1 MDRSD
6 REAPATKTMIER
18 PSGIRACVFDA
29 YGTLFD
35 VRNVAVGVME
45 RTGVDSRAFFDIWR
59 AKQLEYSWLRA
70 VTGHHVDF
78 WQVTR
83 DALNYALES
92 FGIADSTLGSAM
104 MDAYLRIPIFPDVLP
119 ALEQL
124 RASGLRRAILSNG
137 TAHML
142 GAIVAHAGVT
152 EHFEALLSVE
162 EVGTFKPHPRVYALA
177 PQRLSLP
184 AEQICFVS
192 SNGWD
197 AWSARAFGFRVVWCN
212 RRAQPR
218 ERLPSAPDGE
228 IADLRDLSARI
239 NTFKKIA

>member
-6 REAPATKTMIER
+6 REAPATKTVIER

-35 VRNVAVGVME
+35 VRNVAVGVID
-45 RTGVDSRAFFDIWR
+45 RTGVDSKAFFDIWR

-78 WQVTR
+78 WRVTR
-83 DALNYALES
+83 DALDYALES
-92 FGIADSTLGSAM
+92 IGISDSTLGSAM
-104 MDAYLRIPIFPDVLP
+104 MDGYLRLPIFPDVLP
-119 ALEQL
+119 TLEQL

-152 EHFEALLSVE
+152 EHFEALLSVD
-162 EVGTFKPHPRVYALA
+162 EVGIFKPHPRVYALA
-177 PQRLSLP
+177 SERLSLP

-228 IADLRDLSARI
+228 IADLRDLSAWI

>member
-6 REAPATKTMIER
+6 REAPETKTMIER

-35 VRNVAVGVME
+35 VRNVAVGVIE
-45 RTGVDSRAFFDIWR
+45 RTGVDSKAFFDIWR

-70 VTGHHVDF
+70 VTGRHVDF
-78 WQVTR
+78 WQVTQ
-83 DALNYALES
+83 DALDYALES
-92 FGIADSTLGSAM
+92 FGISDSTRGSAM
-104 MDAYLRIPIFPDVLP
+104 MDAYLRLPIFPDVLP
-119 ALEQL
+119 TLEQL
-124 RASGLRRAILSNG
+124 RASGLRLAILSNG

-142 GAIVAHAGVT
+142 GEIVAHAGVT

-162 EVGTFKPHPRVYALA
+162 EVGIFKPHPRVYALA
-177 PQRLSLP
+177 RERLSLS

-228 IADLRDLSARI
+228 VADLRDLSARI

>member
-1 MDRSD
+1 
-6 REAPATKTMIER
+6 MIER

-35 VRNVAVGVME
+35 VRNVAVGVIE
-45 RTGVDSRAFFDIWR
+45 RTGVDSKAFFDIWR

-83 DALNYALES
+83 DALDYALES
-92 FGIADSTLGSAM
+92 FGIAGSALGSAM
-104 MDAYLRIPIFPDVLP
+104 MDAYLRLPIFPDVLP
-119 ALEQL
+119 TLEQL

-142 GAIVAHAGVT
+142 SAIVAHAGVT

-162 EVGTFKPHPRVYALA
+162 EVGIFKPHR
-177 PQRLSLP
+177 
-184 AEQICFVS
+184 ECMH
-192 SNGWD
+192 W
-197 AWSARAFGFRVVWCN
+197 
-212 RRAQPR
+212 RRSGCR
-218 ERLPSAPDGE
+218 FLPSKYASYPATGGMPGLQGHSDFESCGAIAAPGPE
-228 IADLRDLSARI
+228 NACRRLRTA
-239 NTFKKIA
+239 K

>member
-1 MDRSD
+1 
-6 REAPATKTMIER
+6 MIER
-18 PSGIRACVFDA
+18 QSGIRACVFDA

-35 VRNVAVGVME
+35 VRNVAVGLIE
-45 RTGVDSRAFFDIWR
+45 RTCVDSNAFFDIWR

-83 DALNYALES
+83 DALDYALEG
-92 FGIADSTLGSAM
+92 FGISDSTLGSAM
-104 MDAYLRIPIFPDVLP
+104 MDAYLRLPMFPDVLP
-119 ALEQL
+119 TLEHL
-124 RASGLRRAILSNG
+124 RASGLRLAILSNG

-142 GAIVAHAGVT
+142 SAIVAHAGVT
-152 EHFEALLSVE
+152 EHFEAILSVE
-162 EVGTFKPHPRVYALA
+162 EVGIFKPHPRVYALA
-177 PQRLSLP
+177 PERLSLS

-197 AWSARAFGFRVVWCN
+197 AWSARTCGFRVVWCN
-212 RRAQPR
+212 RRGQPR

-228 IADLRDLSARI
+228 VADLWDLSAWI
-239 NTFKKIA
+239 NTLKKIA